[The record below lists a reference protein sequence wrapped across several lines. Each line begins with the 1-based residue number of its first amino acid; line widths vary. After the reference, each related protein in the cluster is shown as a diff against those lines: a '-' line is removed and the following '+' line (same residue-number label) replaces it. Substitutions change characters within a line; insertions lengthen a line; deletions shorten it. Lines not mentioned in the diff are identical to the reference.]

1 MILLIK
7 YLNLHLRHQFP
18 VYGLL
23 EGHVEVEGAADTRVG
38 HHWPEDI
45 RAVDLLALKRR
56 GFYIFYSCLWSR
68 SC

>member
-7 YLNLHLRHQFP
+7 YLNLHLRHQFA

-38 HHWPEDI
+38 HHWGEDL
-45 RAVDLLALKRR
+45 RTVDLIALQRAD
-56 GFYIFYSCLWSR
+56 
-68 SC
+68 